1 MPPEARQPEDRSERT
16 PAGAT
21 TPGSTTGAEGP
32 DRWDTWRLYFETT
45 ARLTSRV
52 EERLKAQGCSLMEY
66 QLLVLLYEAPGQCL
80 RMGELARRLVFS
92 PSRLNYQVKVLGERG
107 WVRRRRAPGDGRG
120 WEAAL
125 TAEGAQA
132 FRRLRPDHARDVED
146 LFFAALTQD
155 DVARLGSIMARL
167 DRGLGEGRS
176 APERR

>member
-1 MPPEARQPEDRSERT
+1 MPPEPRQPEDRSE
-16 PAGAT
+16 PSSAGAA
-21 TPGSTTGAEGP
+21 TPGPITGAEGP

-45 ARLTSRV
+45 ALLTARI

-66 QLLVLLYEAPGQCL
+66 QLLLLLHEAPGRCL

-92 PSRLNYQVKVLGERG
+92 PSRLNYKVKVLGKRG
-107 WVRRRRAPGDGRG
+107 WVQRRRAQGDGRG

-132 FRRLRPDHARDVED
+132 FRRLRPDHSRDVEE

-155 DVARLGSIMARL
+155 DVARLGDTMTRL
-167 DRGLGEGRS
+167 ARGLGEG
-176 APERR
+176 

>member
-1 MPPEARQPEDRSERT
+1 MPPEARQSEDRSERT
-16 PAGAT
+16 PVGAT
-21 TPGSTTGAEGP
+21 AGTEGP

-45 ARLTSRV
+45 AQLTSRV

-107 WVRRRRAPGDGRG
+107 WVQRRRARDDGRG

-125 TAEGAQA
+125 TAEGARA
-132 FRRLRPDHARDVED
+132 FRRLRPDHARDVEE
-146 LFFAALTQD
+146 LFFAALTED

>member
-1 MPPEARQPEDRSERT
+1 MPSEARRPEDRSEPT
-16 PAGAT
+16 AA
-21 TPGSTTGAEGP
+21 GSTTGAEGA

-66 QLLVLLYEAPGQCL
+66 QLLLLLHEAPGRCL

-107 WVRRRRAPGDGRG
+107 WVQRRRAQGDGRG

-132 FRRLRPDHARDVED
+132 FRRLRPDHARDVEE

-155 DVARLGSIMARL
+155 DVARLGDIMARL
-167 DRGLGEGRS
+167 ARGLGEGRS
-176 APERR
+176 APERQ